1 MKTKHTLILLVL
13 AAAAFAYVWLVEKE
27 RPSSNEALDKAGLV
41 SEFERNDIDAI
52 TIRNATGTIELR
64 KRDGHW
70 FMDAPVKDR
79 AEEFAITQLFT
90 TCEKLRS
97 ETSLADTKEN
107 RDKWKEWG
115 VSKGDTAVKF
125 VGSKGVQEIIV
136 GKDTV
141 YEGRNY
147 VRAEGSKIV
156 HVIKKNLK
164 DDLGKTPDYFR
175 DKRLADLTPLQV
187 SKLVIKSAKGE
198 FELEKKGSHWSLVRP
213 LRARADDQKV
223 ADLIAN
229 ATTARIEEFVSE
241 SKDSGAFGLTEP
253 RATIT
258 FTAEGVK
265 EPVVLQIGAVKL
277 EKKDEK
283 KEGDEPK
290 ISAARP
296 APAHVYVKL
305 STRDGVVTVP
315 AAIESLI
322 NTQPND
328 LRDQSLMRV
337 QSDMV
342 DRITIEVPGREKIVL
357 ARNGEAWVRKQDG
370 KSDTPTNSGAA
381 NKLLNDLISTKVA
394 RFVADMASEMKGFGL
409 DQPQATVT
417 LSSYS
422 TEGTPESK
430 PGDKP
435 IVKVL
440 LGKFEGDAGYAK
452 LDDEP
457 FIVAVPRALLDGVWT
472 DPLQW
477 QDLRILDLKKA
488 DIVGFEITRTGQP
501 ALNLVFEKEK
511 GWKLAKG
518 DSVVNQ
524 NAAQSLAN
532 TLTALRAVRWVGATD
547 VVKHGFEKPNLIV
560 MFRLADK
567 KTGKITIGGSTAD
580 ELWLTTIEGKTGTFL
595 MSKPDFDALNAA
607 LIETPKP
614 TANVVK
620 PGEPAVATPPV
631 GVTTPPAP
639 IEPAKVTETP
649 KPTEV
654 PAQTTKPAP
663 ESAPKP

>member
-13 AAAAFAYVWLVEKE
+13 AAAAFAYVWFVENK
-27 RPSSNEALDKAGLV
+27 RPTSDEARENAGIV

-64 KRDGHW
+64 LREGHW

-79 AEEFAITQLFT
+79 ADELAVAQLFT

-97 ETSLADTKEN
+97 ETSLGDTKEN

-115 VSKGDTAVKF
+115 VAKGYTTVKF
-125 VGSKGVQEIIV
+125 SGGKVLQEIIV

-141 YEGRNY
+141 YDGRNY
-147 VRAEGSKIV
+147 ARAEGSKVV
-156 HVIKKNLK
+156 HVIRNTLKN
-164 DDLGKTPDYFR
+164 DLGKSTDFYR
-175 DKRLADLTPLQV
+175 DKRLADLTAAQV

-213 LRARADDQKV
+213 LKARADDQKIT
-223 ADLIAN
+223 DLIAN

-241 SKDSGAFGLTEP
+241 AKDPGAFGLTEP
-253 RATIT
+253 RATLT
-258 FTAEGVK
+258 FTAEGVR
-265 EPVVLQIGAVKL
+265 EPVVLQIGAAKL
-277 EKKDEK
+277 VK
-283 KEGDEPK
+283 KEGDESKKP
-290 ISAARP
+290 AATP
-296 APAHVYVKL
+296 AFSHVYVKL

-315 AAIESLI
+315 ATIESLI
-322 NTQPND
+322 SIQPND

-342 DRITIEVPGREKIVL
+342 DRITIEVPGKEKLVL
-357 ARNGEAWVRKQDG
+357 ARNGESWVRKLDG
-370 KSDTPTNSGAA
+370 KSDAPVNSGAA
-381 NKLLNDLISTKVA
+381 NKLLNDLVSTKVA
-394 RFVADMASEMKGFGL
+394 RFVADMTSELKGFGL

-422 TEGTPESK
+422 TEGTPETK

-457 FIVAVPRALLDGVWT
+457 FIVAVPKVVLDGVWT

-477 QDLRILDLKKA
+477 QDLKVLDLKKE
-488 DIVGFEITRTGQP
+488 DVGELEITRTGQP
-501 ALNLVFEKEK
+501 SLNLVFEKEK

-524 NAAQSLAN
+524 NAAQSLVN
-532 TLTALRAVRWVGATD
+532 TLTSLRAVRWMGATD

-560 MFRLADK
+560 SYTLADK
-567 KTGKITIGGSTAD
+567 KTGRITIGGNTAE
-580 ELWLTTIEGKTGTFL
+580 ELWLTTIEGRPGTFL
-595 MSKPDFDALNAA
+595 MCKPDFDALNAA

-614 TANVVK
+614 AASIPK
-620 PGEPAVATPPV
+620 PGEGTVTALPASASPPP
-631 GVTTPPAP
+631 TT
-639 IEPAKVTETP
+639 IEPSKVTEPP

-654 PAQTTKPAP
+654 LSKGTKPAS

>member
-1 MKTKHTLILLVL
+1 MKTKHTLILFVL
-13 AAAAFAYVWLVEKE
+13 AAAAFSYVWLVEKV
-27 RPSSNEALDKAGLV
+27 RPTSDEAREKAGLV
-41 SEFERNDIDAI
+41 CEFERNDIDAI
-52 TIRNATGTIELR
+52 TIRNATGIIELR

-97 ETSLADTKEN
+97 ETLLGDTKEN
-107 RDKWKEWG
+107 HDKWKEWG
-115 VSKGDTAVKF
+115 VTKGDAAVKF
-125 VGSKGVQEIIV
+125 SGAKGAQEIIV

-141 YEGRNY
+141 YEGKNY
-147 VRAEGSKIV
+147 ARAEGSKVV
-156 HVIKKNLK
+156 HVIRNNLK
-164 DDLGKTPDYFR
+164 NDLGKNTDFYR
-175 DKRLADLTPLQV
+175 DKRLADLTPAQV

-213 LRARADDQKV
+213 LKARADDQKI

-241 SKDSGAFGLTEP
+241 AKDLGSFGLTDS

-265 EPVVLQIGAVKL
+265 EPVVLQIGAAKL
-277 EKKDEK
+277 EKKEAVDPK
-283 KEGDEPK
+283 KP
-290 ISAARP
+290 AAPP
-296 APAHVYVKL
+296 APAYVYVKL

-315 AAIESLI
+315 ASIESLI
-322 NTQPND
+322 SSQPND
-328 LRDQSLMRV
+328 LRDQGLMRV

-342 DRITIEVPGREKIVL
+342 DRITIQAPGREKIVL
-357 ARNGEAWVRKQDG
+357 ARNGESWVRKQDG
-370 KSDTPTNSGAA
+370 KGDVPANSGAA
-381 NKLLNDLISTKVA
+381 NKLLNDLVSTKVT
-394 RFVADMASEMKGFGL
+394 RFVADMASELKGFGL

-430 PGDKP
+430 PGEKP

-440 LGKFEGDAGYAK
+440 LGRFEGDAGYAK

-457 FIVAVPRALLDGVWT
+457 FIVAVPKVVLEGVWI

-477 QDLRILDLKKA
+477 QDLKVLDLKKE
-488 DIVGFEITRTGQP
+488 DIVGLEIARTGQP
-501 ALNLVFEKEK
+501 ILNLVHEKEK

-524 NAAQSLAN
+524 NAAQSLVN
-532 TLTALRAVRWVGATD
+532 TLTSLRAVRWVGATD
-547 VVKHGFEKPNLIV
+547 VVRHGFEKPNLV
-560 MFRLADK
+560 VTFTLADK
-567 KTGKITIGGSTAD
+567 KTGKITIGGNTAE
-580 ELWLTTIEGKTGTFL
+580 ELWLTTLEGKTGTFL
-595 MSKPDFDALNAA
+595 MNKPDFDALNAA

-614 TANVVK
+614 TASAAK

-631 GVTTPPAP
+631 SVTTPPVAV
-639 IEPAKVTETP
+639 EPAKGIETP

-654 PAQTTKPAP
+654 PSQTTKPAP
-663 ESAPKP
+663 ESAPKL

>member
-13 AAAAFAYVWLVEKE
+13 TAAAFAYVWFVEKK
-27 RPSSNEALDKAGLV
+27 RPSSIQALDKAGLV

-52 TIRNATGTIELR
+52 TIRNPTGTIELR

-79 AEEFAITQLFT
+79 AEEFAISQLFT

-97 ETSLADTKEN
+97 ETSLGDTKEN

-125 VGSKGVQEIIV
+125 SGGKIVQEIIV
-136 GKDTV
+136 GKDTI
-141 YEGRNY
+141 YDGSNY
-147 VRAEGSKIV
+147 VRAEGSKVV

-164 DDLGKTPDYFR
+164 DDLGKNPDYFR
-175 DKRLADLTPLQV
+175 DKRLAELTPAQV
-187 SKLVIKSAKGE
+187 TKLAIKSAKGE

-213 LRARADDQKV
+213 LKARADDQKV
-223 ADLIAN
+223 ADLIAS

-241 SKDSGAFGLTEP
+241 AKDPGSFGLTEP

-265 EPVVLQIGAVKL
+265 EPVVLQIGAAKL
-277 EKKDEK
+277 EKKED
-283 KEGDEPK
+283 GEPK
-290 ISAARP
+290 KPATKP

-305 STRDGVVTVP
+305 STREGVVTVP
-315 AAIESLI
+315 ASIESLI
-322 NTQPND
+322 GTQPND
-328 LRDQSLMRV
+328 LRDQGLMRV

-342 DRITIEVPGREKIVL
+342 DRITIEAPGREKIVL

-370 KSDTPTNSGAA
+370 RSDTPANSGAA
-381 NKLLNDLISTKVA
+381 NKLLNDLVSTKVA
-394 RFVADMASEMKGFGL
+394 RFVADMASELKGFGL

-440 LGKFEGDAGYAK
+440 LGRFEGDAGYAK

-457 FIVAVPRALLDGVWT
+457 FIVAVPQAVLDGIWT

-477 QDLRILDLKKA
+477 QDLKILDFKKE
-488 DIVGFEITRTGQP
+488 DIVGLEITRTGQP
-501 ALNLVFEKEK
+501 ALNLVLEKEK
-511 GWKLAKG
+511 GWKPAKG

-524 NAAQSLAN
+524 NAAQSLVN
-532 TLTALRAVRWVGATD
+532 TLTSLRAVRWMGATD
-547 VVKHGFEKPNLIV
+547 AVKHGFEKPNLV
-560 MFRLADK
+560 VSFTLADK
-567 KTGKITIGGSTAD
+567 KTGRLTIGGNTAE
-580 ELWLTTIEGKTGTFL
+580 ELWLTTVEGRAGTFL
-595 MSKPDFDALNAA
+595 MNTPDFDALNAA

-614 TANVVK
+614 TAGTAK
-620 PGEPAVATPPV
+620 PGDGIVTAPPV
-631 GVTTPPAP
+631 SATTPPTA
-639 IEPAKVTETP
+639 IEPAKVTEPP

-654 PAQTTKPAP
+654 LSKGTKPAP

>member
-13 AAAAFAYVWLVEKE
+13 AAAAFAYVWFVEKK
-27 RPSSNEALDKAGLV
+27 RPSSEEARENSGIV
-41 SEFERNDIDAI
+41 CEFERNDIDAI
-52 TIRNATGTIELR
+52 TIRNSTGTIELR
-64 KRDGHW
+64 MRDGHW

-79 AEEFAITQLFT
+79 ADEFAITQLFT

-97 ETSLADTKEN
+97 ETSLGDTKEN

-115 VSKGDTAVKF
+115 VAKSDTTVKF
-125 VGSKGVQEIIV
+125 SGNKVVQEIIV

-141 YEGRNY
+141 YDGRNFA
-147 VRAEGSKIV
+147 RAEGSKVV
-156 HVIKKNLK
+156 HVVRNTLKN
-164 DDLGKTPDYFR
+164 DLGKSTDFYR
-175 DKRLADLTPLQV
+175 DKRLADLTPAQV

-213 LRARADDQKV
+213 LKARADDQKV

-241 SKDSGAFGLTEP
+241 AKDPGTFGLSEP
-253 RATIT
+253 RATLT

-265 EPVVLQIGAVKL
+265 ESVVLQIGAAKV
-277 EKKDEK
+277 EK
-283 KEGDEPK
+283 KEDKKEGEAPK
-290 ISAARP
+290 KPVAPA

-305 STRDGVVTVP
+305 STREGVVTVP
-315 AAIESLI
+315 ASIESLI
-322 NTQPND
+322 GMQPND

-342 DRITIEVPGREKIVL
+342 DRITIEAPGREKIVL
-357 ARNGEAWVRKQDG
+357 ARGGESWVRKQEG
-370 KSDTPTNSGAA
+370 RGDTPANSGAA
-381 NKLLNDLISTKVA
+381 NKLLNDLVGAKVA
-394 RFVADMASEMKGFGL
+394 RFVADMASELKGFGL

-440 LGKFEGDAGYAK
+440 LGRFEGDAGYAK

-457 FIVAVPRALLDGVWT
+457 FIVAVSRALLDGVWT

-477 QDLRILDLKKA
+477 QDLRILDIKKE
-488 DIVGFEITRTGQP
+488 DIVGLEITRTGQP
-501 ALNLVFEKEK
+501 TLNLAFTKEK

-532 TLTALRAVRWVGATD
+532 TLTSLRAVRWMGATD
-547 VVKHGFEKPNLIV
+547 MVKHGFEKPNLV
-560 MFRLADK
+560 VSFTLADK
-567 KTGKITIGGSTAD
+567 KTGKITIGGNTAE
-580 ELWLTTIEGKTGTFL
+580 ELWLSTIEGKTGTFL
-595 MSKPDFDALNAA
+595 MNKPDFDALNAA

-614 TANVVK
+614 AANVIK
-620 PGEPAVATPPV
+620 PGEPVVATPPV
-631 GVTTPPAP
+631 SVPTPPAAL
-639 IEPAKVTETP
+639 EPAKVIETP

-654 PAQTTKPAP
+654 PSLGTKPAP

>member
-52 TIRNATGTIELR
+52 SIRNPTGTIELR

-141 YEGRNY
+141 YEGKNY
-147 VRAEGSKIV
+147 ARAEGSNVV

-164 DDLGKTPDYFR
+164 DDLNKNTDNYR
-175 DKRLADLTPLQV
+175 DKRLADITPAQV

-198 FELEKKGSHWSLVRP
+198 FELEKKGGHWSLIRP
-213 LRARADDQKV
+213 LKARADDQKIG
-223 ADLIAN
+223 DLIAN
-229 ATTARIEEFVSE
+229 VTTARIEEFVSE
-241 SKDSGAFGLTEP
+241 AKDLGSFGLTEP
-253 RATIT
+253 RATLT

-265 EPVVLQIGAVKL
+265 EPVVLQIGAGKA
-277 EKKDEK
+277 EK
-283 KEGDEPK
+283 KEKNKEGEDLKTPVK
-290 ISAARP
+290 PQAT
-296 APAHVYVKL
+296 AHVYVKL
-305 STRDGVVTVP
+305 STRNGVVTVP
-315 AAIESLI
+315 AAIESFI

-342 DRITIEVPGREKIVL
+342 DRITIEAPGKEKIVL
-357 ARNGEAWVRKQDG
+357 ARNAESWVRKQDG
-370 KSDTPTNSGAA
+370 KNDVPTNSGAA
-381 NKLLNDLISTKVA
+381 NKLLNDLVSTKVA
-394 RFVADMASEMKGFGL
+394 RFVADMAGELKGFGL
-409 DQPQATVT
+409 DQPQVTVT

-435 IVKVL
+435 IVKIL
-440 LGKFEGDAGYAK
+440 LGRFEGDAGYAK

-457 FIVAVPRALLDGVWT
+457 FIVAVPKTVLDGVWT
-472 DPLQW
+472 DSLQW
-477 QDLRILDLKKA
+477 QDLKVLDLKKEE
-488 DIVGFEITRTGQP
+488 IVGLEITRTGQVS
-501 ALNLVFEKEK
+501 LNLVFDKEK
-511 GWKLAKG
+511 GWKLSKG

-524 NAAQSLAN
+524 SAAQSLVN
-532 TLTALRAVRWVGATD
+532 TFTSLRAVRWVGATD

-560 MFRLADK
+560 SYTLADK
-567 KTGKITIGGSTAD
+567 KAGKITIGGNTAE
-580 ELWLTTIEGKTGTFL
+580 ELWLTTITGRNGTFL
-595 MSKPDFDALNAA
+595 MNKPDFDAFNAS

-614 TANVVK
+614 EMSAAK
-620 PGEPAVATPPV
+620 SGEPAAAIPPDN
-631 GVTTPPAP
+631 VTTLPPAV
-639 IEPAKVTETP
+639 EPSKVNEATQ
-649 KPTEV
+649 PTEV
-654 PAQTTKPAP
+654 PLQTTKPAS
-663 ESAPKP
+663 ETSPKP